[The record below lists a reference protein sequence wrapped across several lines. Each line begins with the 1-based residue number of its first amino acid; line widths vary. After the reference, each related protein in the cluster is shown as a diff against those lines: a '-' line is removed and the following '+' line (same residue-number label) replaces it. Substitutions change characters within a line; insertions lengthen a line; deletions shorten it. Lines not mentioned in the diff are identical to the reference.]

1 MHKLFLI
8 TIVALLFSC
17 QNATKPQPV
26 TVIDSSQKTPPRDT
40 LSPNEVMTDE
50 EQEQKRM
57 AYEKQDNTYRIRESI
72 ILDHAL
78 TYANRNKNLHSFQHE
93 FRMTPQDSSGIVTTQ
108 MIFGHLFAQ
117 NKKHLL
123 IRRISSTQTFC
134 SIYLLENENFKKVC
148 EQEQI
153 GSTHDEDSIK
163 DVNGDQYKDFLVHWY
178 PYSDCCRRHIVNV
191 FLYKPNTGSFSRKF
205 EFINP
210 TFFPEEKIVRGLEF
224 GKPGKIGLYKYKWNE
239 LTVDTLEFVYPD
251 LNNPGKFIKT
261 KTQTKNPTADDGTV
275 LNGLPAEYKRIESID
290 WFLHY

>member
-1 MHKLFLI
+1 MAVF
-8 TIVALLFSC
+8 LFSC
-17 QNATKPQPV
+17 QHATKPTPIA
-26 TVIDSSQKTPPRDT
+26 VIDPSHKTAPNDSLLKTPAI
-40 LSPNEVMTDE
+40 SE
-50 EQEQKRM
+50 EQEKSSKEF
-57 AYEKQDNTYRIRESI
+57 EKQDNKYRIRQSV

-78 TYANRNKNLHSFQHE
+78 TYANNNKNGNAFQYE
-93 FRMTPQDSSGIVTTQ
+93 FKMTPEDGSGIVTTK
-108 MIFGHLFAQ
+108 MIFGHLFSQ

-134 SIYLLENENFKKVC
+134 SIYLLNNEVFKKVC

-153 GSTHDEDSIK
+153 GSMHDEDSIR

-191 FLYKPNTGSFSRKF
+191 YLYKPNTGSFSRKY

-210 TFFPEEKIVRGLEF
+210 TFSPEEKIVRGLEF
-224 GKPGKIGLYKYKWNE
+224 GKPGTIGLYKYKWNE

-251 LNNPGKFIKT
+251 PYNHGKFIKT

-275 LNGLPAEYKRIESID
+275 LNELPKEYKRIESID
-290 WFLHY
+290 WFLKY

>member
-1 MHKLFLI
+1 M
-8 TIVALLFSC
+8 S
-17 QNATKPQPV
+17 
-26 TVIDSSQKTPPRDT
+26 
-40 LSPNEVMTDE
+40 DE

-57 AYEKQDNTYRIRESI
+57 KYEKQDNTYRLRESI

-78 TYANRNKNLHSFQHE
+78 TYANRNKNQHSFQHE
-93 FRMTPQDSSGIVTTQ
+93 FKMTPQDSSGIVTTQ
-108 MIFGHLFAQ
+108 MTFGHIFAQ

-134 SIYLLENENFKKVC
+134 SIYLLDNDNFKKVC
-148 EQEQI
+148 EQEQM

-191 FLYKPNTGSFSRKF
+191 YLYKPNTGSFSRKY
-205 EFINP
+205 ELINP
-210 TFFPEEKIVRGLEF
+210 TFFPDEKIIRGLEF
-224 GKPGKIGLYKYKWNE
+224 GKPGKIGLYKFKWNG

-275 LNGLPAEYKRIESID
+275 LNDLPGEYKRIESID